1 MGNGEE
7 EGLIS
12 WLVGLVKRVVCT
24 TLCAWVEILVLV
36 VMFVAMAY
44 LVVLIF
50 TLFFIGDCVVAIF
63 TGPVAILVGIVLFI
77 VWLVMVLVF
86 LYILVQVGKWT
97 EKKVLKCREDC
108 R

>member
-12 WLVGLVKRVVCT
+12 RFFGWVKRVVCT
-24 TLCAWVEILVLV
+24 ILCAWVEILCLV
-36 VMFVAMAY
+36 VFFVSVAC
-44 LVVLIF
+44 LVVIVF
-50 TLFFIGDCVVAIF
+50 TFFFIGDCIVALF

-77 VWLVMVLVF
+77 VWLVMVLVI
-86 LYILVQVGKWT
+86 LYVLIQIGKWT
-97 EKKVLKCREDC
+97 EKKVLKCWEDC